1 MALQQIDPNQTQTE
15 GLVTGTNMGGMSDD
29 IPMTVSGQP
38 AAVSQGEFI
47 VPSDVVSMI
56 GDGDTNSGGNELY
69 AMMDRVRQTKTGT
82 TQQAPRLA
90 NAGGLMPA

>member
-1 MALQQIDPNQTQTE
+1 
-15 GLVTGTNMGGMSDD
+15 
-29 IPMTVSGQP
+29 
-38 AAVSQGEFI
+38 
-47 VPSDVVSMI
+47 MI